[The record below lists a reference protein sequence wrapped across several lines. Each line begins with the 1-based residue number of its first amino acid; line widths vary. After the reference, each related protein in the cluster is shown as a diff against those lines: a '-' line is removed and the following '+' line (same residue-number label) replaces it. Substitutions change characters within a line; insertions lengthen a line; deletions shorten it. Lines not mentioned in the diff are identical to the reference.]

1 MFKDKLIHVI
11 ICVLLTWKLELDL
24 ARPHLPALHSLPSHH
39 MVGFSTAGAIP
50 DSGPWQ
56 QHG

>member
-1 MFKDKLIHVI
+1 MLF
-11 ICVLLTWKLELDL
+11 TWKLELDL

-56 QHG
+56 QQG